1 MGISSAALTVVV
13 VGVVVV
19 GVVVARWATCS
30 NAATKPLAGPNLLRL
45 RDVAELGRATVAA
58 EYSLAGCLLA
68 VVGGSVHP
76 MPPLVGVQPSHI
88 ARKRLAVCS

>member
-13 VGVVVV
+13 
-19 GVVVARWATCS
+19 VVVARWATCS

-76 MPPLVGVQPSHI
+76 MPPLVGVPPSRF
-88 ARKRLAVCS
+88 ATKRLAVRS